1 MSPAA
6 RHTDPETS
14 HDAAKSVKDL
24 TATQAAIVR
33 ILCWHGPMIDEEI
46 VAEYRKREGW
56 AEVPMASAA
65 GIRTRRV
72 ELTREPHYLV
82 VDTGARQKLAS
93 GRQSIV
99 WGLREDIDGQS

>member
-24 TATQAAIVR
+24 GDTHRR
-33 ILCWHGPMIDEEI
+33 IYTLFQKYGPMTDWSLRY
-46 VAEYRKREGW
+46 AYYREWDIPISESGL
-56 AEVPMASAA
+56 
-65 GIRTRRV
+65 RTRRN
-72 ELTREPHYLV
+72 ELTEMDLV
-82 VDTGARQKLAS
+82 ADTGARQKLAS

-99 WGLREDIDGQS
+99 WGLREDENGQS

>member
-6 RHTDPETS
+6 RRTDPETS

-24 TATQAAIVR
+24 GFSHRR
-33 ILCWHGPMIDEEI
+33 IYTLFQKYGPMTDTSLRRVYRDEWLMPISES
-46 VAEYRKREGW
+46 GL
-56 AEVPMASAA
+56 
-65 GIRTRRV
+65 RTRRN
-72 ELTREPHYLV
+72 ELTVMELV

>member
-1 MSPAA
+1 MPAA

-33 ILCWHGPMIDEEI
+33 ILREHGPMVDQDLSLHYR
-46 VAEYRKREGW
+46 VMAHGKRAPWAAE
-56 AEVPMASAA
+56 S
-65 GIRTRRV
+65 GIRSRRAELV
-72 ELTREPHYLV
+72 ELGLV

-99 WGLREDIDGQS
+99 WGLREEIDGQS